1 MSKDFKVAIR
11 GIDSFFGEAEKVLQ
25 DADNGKFPVKPVE
38 RMYFNDVK
46 TFLRYITPKR
56 FELLDRLHQSGAMSI
71 RALTK
76 VLGRHYKNVYDD
88 VKMLEEIGLIEQTEE
103 GLFCVPWNEIETT
116 LKLAA

>member
-1 MSKDFKVAIR
+1 MSRDFKVAIR
-11 GIDSFFGEAEKVLQ
+11 GVDSFFSEAEKVLQ
-25 DADNGKFPVKPVE
+25 DADNGQLPVKPVE
-38 RMYFNDVK
+38 RVYFNDVK
-46 TFLRYITPKR
+46 TFLHYITPKR

-71 RALTK
+71 RAMSKT
-76 VLGRHYKNVYDD
+76 LGRHYKNVYDD

>member
-1 MSKDFKVAIR
+1 MSRDFKVAIR
-11 GIDSFFGEAEKVLQ
+11 GIDSYFAEAEKVLQ
-25 DADNGKFPVKPVE
+25 AADNGKFPVKPVE